1 MSPIYLCFS
10 RISGLF
16 FFCCCVD
23 IVPNLSLCLAS
34 AFNNP
39 EGVFSLMYAINLF
52 GIYFKQVHNLLQKLS
67 NYAYVIPNGKKNK
80 GKEKKLTKTQEAMK
94 KNATKKRRRCN
105 HEDQEGEDQEK
116 AKKTKMKIKKA
127 KIKRRPR
134 RRRSR
139 RRRSKKKK
147 KAKSKAKEGQEYQ
160 VLKDEEECNQEA
172 ANSKTQNKTKNA
184 IHPTLDLLMPEVW
197 ESQLTNKL
205 SVYTEKK
212 LRV

>member
-1 MSPIYLCFS
+1 MQILWKDECRLFIYVFLES
-10 RISGLF
+10 RGFF

-116 AKKTKMKIKKA
+116 AKKTKIKKA
-127 KIKRRPR
+127 KIKEEEEGQVEGERRPR
-134 RRRSR
+134 IPSAQR
-139 RRRSKKKK
+139 RRRMQPRSSKQQNPK
-147 KAKSKAKEGQEYQ
+147 
-160 VLKDEEECNQEA
+160 
-172 ANSKTQNKTKNA
+172 QNKKRYPSNPGSSHA
-184 IHPTLDLLMPEVW
+184 
-197 ESQLTNKL
+197 
-205 SVYTEKK
+205 
-212 LRV
+212 